1 MPFVSVN
8 TRRRTLVML
17 IICMLAVAVLIARLV
32 YIQRIKADYYSQRA
46 YTQQTR
52 SKQVEAKRG
61 TIYDTT
67 GERILAQSISTNVIN
82 AVPNNIPQEKR
93 DEVATKLA
101 EILEDNKDEILAKL
115 NKNVASIVI
124 ASKVNQEKS
133 SKVLKYISESKID
146 GISVDEEMTRV
157 YPYGTMLSH
166 VIGFVGKDS
175 QGLAGVE
182 AYYDEEL
189 AGIPGKIVA
198 SFDVGG
204 RATPYT
210 QEQYIAAEDGKDIVL
225 TIDSSI
231 QSIAEKYL
239 AKTIVENIA
248 EYGSIV
254 IMRPQTGEVLAMAN
268 YPTFDPNDPFTP
280 NTQELKDAWESM
292 SAQDKSAALNQ
303 MWRNK
308 AISDTQ
314 EPGSTFKLITS
325 VAALEENIVNLDDQF
340 FYCQGYVQVGKWEI
354 KCWRHYNPHGA
365 ESLRE
370 GIMNS
375 CNPVFMQ
382 VSSKMGIPA
391 FVKYIKAFNLDS
403 RTGIDLPGEATGIM
417 HDSNNMTDVDLA
429 TSSFGQ
435 TIQITTLQTAV
446 NYCAVANGGYL
457 VQPYIVRE
465 IKSGEGNYDEQIE
478 SKVLKQIM
486 SESTASSL
494 MSALVDTV
502 NYGTA
507 KSGKIS
513 DYQIAGKTAT
523 GENGRG
529 DNMKYLAGY
538 VGIAP
543 ASNPE
548 IVVMMN
554 VFDPKGPLG
563 NGGSTV
569 CGPVVG
575 SIIDEVLKYMD
586 VQTDYTVEQAQKNV
600 IVIPN
605 VVGMTF
611 AQARDTL
618 GASGFSISPSADF
631 ADDTVITNQVPKS
644 GAALEAGSIVA
655 VYKEGDEVQ
664 KVEVPDVRSYG
675 YIDAK
680 DIFNAAGLNVRIE
693 GTGYVLT
700 QDVTPFEQID
710 KGSIVTLKCVDD
722 INELP

>member
-8 TRRRTLVML
+8 TKKRTLFMLGVCVACIIIL
-17 IICMLAVAVLIARLV
+17 IIRLV
-32 YIQRIKADYYSQRA
+32 YVQIIKADYYSQRA

-52 SKQVEAKRG
+52 SKEVEAKRG

-67 GERILAQSISTNVIN
+67 GERILAQSISTNVVN
-82 AVPNNIPQEKR
+82 AVPNNIPKEKR

-101 EILEDNKDEILAKL
+101 EILEDNKEEILNKL
-115 NKNVASIVI
+115 NMNTASVTI
-124 ASKVNQEKS
+124 ASKINQDKAT
-133 SKVLKYISESKID
+133 KILKYINESKLD
-146 GISVDEEMTRV
+146 GLTVDEEMTRV

-166 VIGFVGKDS
+166 VLGFVGKDS
-175 QGLAGVE
+175 QGLAGIE

-189 AGIPGKIVA
+189 AGTPGKIVA

-204 RATPYT
+204 RATPFT
-210 QEQYIAAEDGKDIVL
+210 QEQYIAAEDGKDVVL
-225 TIDSSI
+225 TIDSTI

-239 AKTIVENIA
+239 AKTVDENIA

-280 NTQELKDAWESM
+280 NTQELKDAWADM
-292 SAQDKSAALNQ
+292 SASDRSNALNQ

-325 VAALEENIVNLDDQF
+325 VAALEANIVNIDDQV
-340 FYCQGYVQVGKWEI
+340 FYCEGSVKVGTWDI
-354 KCWRHYNPHGA
+354 KCWRYYNPHGA

-382 VSSKMGIPA
+382 VSSRMGIPA

-417 HDSNNMTDVDLA
+417 HDSNNMSDVDLA

-435 TIQITTLQTAV
+435 TIQITTVQSAV

-465 IKSGEGNYDEQIE
+465 IKSGEGNYDKQIE

-486 SESTASSL
+486 SESTASDI

-513 DYQIAGKTAT
+513 NYQIAGKTAT

-575 SIIDEVLKYMD
+575 SIVDEVLKYMD
-586 VQTDYTVEQAQKNV
+586 VQTDYPVSQSEKNV

-605 VVGMTF
+605 VTGMTL

-618 GASGFSISPSADF
+618 NASGFNVSPTEGF
-631 ADDTVITNQVPKS
+631 ADDTIITNQVPKS
-644 GAALEAGSIVA
+644 GAALEAGAIIA
-655 VYKEGDEVQ
+655 VYKDGDETE
-664 KVEVPDVRSYG
+664 KVEVPDVRNYG

-680 DIFNAAGLNVRIE
+680 NTFNAAGLNVRIE

-700 QDVTPFEQID
+700 QDVTPYEWID
-710 KGSIVTLKCVDD
+710 KGSIVTIKCVDD

>member
-8 TRRRTLVML
+8 TKKRTLFMLGVCVACIIIL
-17 IICMLAVAVLIARLV
+17 IIRLV
-32 YIQRIKADYYSQRA
+32 YVQIIKADYYSQRA

-52 SKQVEAKRG
+52 SKEVEAKRG

-67 GERILAQSISTNVIN
+67 GERILAQSISTNVVN
-82 AVPNNIPQEKR
+82 AVPNNIPKEKR

-101 EILEDNKDEILAKL
+101 EILEDNKEEILNKL
-115 NKNVASIVI
+115 NMNTASVTI
-124 ASKVNQEKS
+124 ASKINQDKAT
-133 SKVLKYISESKID
+133 KILKYINESKLD
-146 GISVDEEMTRV
+146 GLTVDEEMTRV

-166 VIGFVGKDS
+166 VLGFVGKDS
-175 QGLAGVE
+175 QGLAGIE

-189 AGIPGKIVA
+189 AGTPGKIVA

-204 RATPYT
+204 RATPFT
-210 QEQYIAAEDGKDIVL
+210 QEQYIAAEDGKDVVL
-225 TIDSSI
+225 TIDSTI

-239 AKTIVENIA
+239 AKTVDENIA

-280 NTQELKDAWESM
+280 NTQELKDAWADM
-292 SAQDKSAALNQ
+292 SASDRSNALNQ

-325 VAALEENIVNLDDQF
+325 VAALEENIVNIDDQV
-340 FYCQGYVQVGKWEI
+340 FYCEGSVKVGTWDI
-354 KCWRHYNPHGA
+354 KCWRYYNPHGA

-382 VSSKMGIPA
+382 VSSRMGIPA

-417 HDSNNMTDVDLA
+417 HDSNNMSDVDLA

-435 TIQITTLQTAV
+435 TIQITTVQSAV

-465 IKSGEGNYDEQIE
+465 IKSGEGNYDKQIE

-486 SESTASSL
+486 SESTASDI

-513 DYQIAGKTAT
+513 NYQIAGKTAT

-575 SIIDEVLKYMD
+575 SIVDEVLKYMD
-586 VQTDYTVEQAQKNV
+586 VQTDYPVSQSEKNV

-605 VVGMTF
+605 VTGMTL

-618 GASGFSISPSADF
+618 NASGFNVSPTEGF
-631 ADDTVITNQVPKS
+631 ADDTIITNQVPKS
-644 GAALEAGSIVA
+644 GAALEAGAIIA
-655 VYKEGDEVQ
+655 VYKDGDETE
-664 KVEVPDVRSYG
+664 KVEVPDVRNYG

-680 DIFNAAGLNVRIE
+680 NTFNAAGLNVRIE

-700 QDVTPFEQID
+700 QDVTPYEWID
-710 KGSIVTLKCVDD
+710 KGSIVTIKCVDD

>member
-1 MPFVSVN
+1 
-8 TRRRTLVML
+8 
-17 IICMLAVAVLIARLV
+17 
-32 YIQRIKADYYSQRA
+32 
-46 YTQQTR
+46 
-52 SKQVEAKRG
+52 
-61 TIYDTT
+61 
-67 GERILAQSISTNVIN
+67 
-82 AVPNNIPQEKR
+82 
-93 DEVATKLA
+93 
-101 EILEDNKDEILAKL
+101 
-115 NKNVASIVI
+115 
-124 ASKVNQEKS
+124 
-133 SKVLKYISESKID
+133 
-146 GISVDEEMTRV
+146 
-157 YPYGTMLSH
+157 
-166 VIGFVGKDS
+166 
-175 QGLAGVE
+175 
-182 AYYDEEL
+182 
-189 AGIPGKIVA
+189 
-198 SFDVGG
+198 
-204 RATPYT
+204 
-210 QEQYIAAEDGKDIVL
+210 
-225 TIDSSI
+225 
-231 QSIAEKYL
+231 
-239 AKTIVENIA
+239 
-248 EYGSIV
+248 
-254 IMRPQTGEVLAMAN
+254 MRPQTGEVLAMAN

-325 VAALEENIVNLDDQF
+325 VAALEENIVNLDDQV